1 MSCVQIPNICNFS
14 TVNIFDLQF
23 YQWWYFLVLLCVNEL
38 YFIMYLYRYIVSL
51 EELLS
56 NGFLSYL
63 YSFFKF
69 SKENWISIKTNI
81 SAQFFIQPFFNSM
94 SEFLNK
100 RTFNNKKK
108 RWLIVLLSLLQNLHI
123 NNIYFV
129 EVNVIVLRK
138 YSL

>member
-1 MSCVQIPNICNFS
+1 MRSNS
-14 TVNIFDLQF
+14 KYLQF
-23 YQWWYFLVLLCVNEL
+23 FNSKYFWPAILSVMIFLVLLCLNEL
-38 YFIMYLYRYIVSL
+38 YFRMYLYRYIVSL

-56 NGFLSYL
+56 NGFNLIYIL
-63 YSFFKF
+63 FFKF

-100 RTFNNKKK
+100 RTFNKKK

-138 YSL
+138 YSM